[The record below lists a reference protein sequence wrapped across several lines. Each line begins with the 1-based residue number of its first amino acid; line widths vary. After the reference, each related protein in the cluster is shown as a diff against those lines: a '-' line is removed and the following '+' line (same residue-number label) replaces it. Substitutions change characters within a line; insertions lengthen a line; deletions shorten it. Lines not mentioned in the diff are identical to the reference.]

1 MGKQPNVTPSLK
13 TARGLGSAKEGTDHW
28 WMQRLSALAMMVL
41 APLMIFL
48 VITLIGE
55 PYHVVVAKMSSPL
68 WGGITLLFVCAS
80 FYHAH
85 LGLQVVIEDYIGGR
99 AARLMLII
107 VIRAALIVLGLIASL
122 SVIRIMLT

>member
-1 MGKQPNVTPSLK
+1 MSKTTATPSLK

-28 WMQRLSALAMMVL
+28 WMQRLSALAMMIL

-55 PYHVVVAKMSSPL
+55 DYETAAMKIGSPF
-68 WGGITLLFVCAS
+68 WGGVALLFICAS

-85 LGLQVVIEDYIGGR
+85 LGLQVVIEDYIGGH
-99 AARLMLII
+99 AARLTLII
-107 VIRAALIVLGLIASL
+107 LIRGALIILGLIAVL
-122 SVIRIMLT
+122 SVLRLMLT

>member
-1 MGKQPNVTPSLK
+1 MSKSQTTPSLK

-28 WMQRLSALAMMVL
+28 WMQRLRAVAMMLL

-55 PYHVVVAKMSSPL
+55 PYDAVVAKMSSPL
-68 WGGITLLFVCAS
+68 WGGIALLFVCAS

-85 LGLQVVIEDYIGGR
+85 LGLQVVIEDYIGGH
-99 AARLMLII
+99 AARLTLII
-107 VIRAALIVLGLIASL
+107 LIRGALIILGLIAVL
-122 SVIRIMLT
+122 SVLRLMLT

>member
-1 MGKQPNVTPSLK
+1 MSKSTATPSLK

-28 WMQRLSALAMMVL
+28 WMQRLSALAMMIL

-55 PYHVVVAKMSSPL
+55 DYETAAMKIGSPF
-68 WGGITLLFVCAS
+68 WGGVALLFICAS

-85 LGLQVVIEDYIGGR
+85 LGLQVVIEDYIGSHG
-99 AARLMLII
+99 ARLVTII
-107 VIRAALIVLGLIASL
+107 LVRSALILLGLIAAL
-122 SVIRIMLT
+122 SVLRLMLA

>member
-1 MGKQPNVTPSLK
+1 MSKSTATPSLK

-28 WMQRLSALAMMVL
+28 WMQRLSALAMMIL

-55 PYHVVVAKMSSPL
+55 DYETAAMKIGSPF
-68 WGGITLLFVCAS
+68 WGGVALLFICAS

-85 LGLQVVIEDYIGGR
+85 LGLQVVIEDYIGSHG
-99 AARLMLII
+99 ARLVTII
-107 VIRAALIVLGLIASL
+107 LVRAALILLGLIAAL
-122 SVIRIMLT
+122 SVLRLMLA

>member
-1 MGKQPNVTPSLK
+1 MSKSTATPSLK

-48 VITLIGE
+48 VISLIGE
-55 PYHVVVAKMSSPL
+55 DYQTAVTRLGSPL
-68 WGGITLLFVCAS
+68 WGGVALLFICAS

-85 LGLQVVIEDYIGGR
+85 LGLQVVIEDYIGSHG
-99 AARLMLII
+99 ARLATII
-107 VIRAALIVLGLIASL
+107 FVRAALIILGLISAL
-122 SVIRIMLT
+122 SVLRLMLA